1 MQRTLADID
10 ITSTDTSERLISLL
24 CGHTF
29 TVETLDGHCRM
40 SEYYETDG
48 VGRYT
53 STKSPPINYQSPPSC
68 PTCRGPISALRYGRV
83 TKRANLDILEQNVAS
98 TMSHSLEEVSP
109 EVQML
114 QSRLQSLKSKA
125 KEIKPQVVPWD
136 LTNSDRLAKIRDS
149 QCGREDEPLPHIL
162 FSQEKMISTHGFG
175 TQEASSWTAV
185 VNDIVKAYRK
195 VSAVATTRGPHIRA
209 YEAALSTLYR
219 LELAVIAVD
228 PARATD
234 APEPLA
240 MMEVNKKIGQPPHK
254 ADTRFQVEAFL
265 LSLELRFMLAEI
277 SQSRIEGLA
286 TISDDKDV
294 KHHKELWNSFT
305 AFIYDSCLKDS
316 QKALLVAE
324 KSSASRLAA
333 RSAIYVLRSEFEKF
347 RLMILRARDS
357 LARTGRLDDAERK
370 QLVNLVSAR
379 ANAAREFLRN
389 VETSYIR
396 SRPSNSLK
404 VLGEEHKWFEIN
416 CGRKAERYVQE
427 YTELGTHL
435 MTDRGYQ
442 PLSIQEMADVVKAF
456 GFSHRGHFY
465 NCQNGHTFVIGECG
479 GAMEEARCPEC
490 QAPIGGSRHNLNSSN
505 TRAAEYEEIAR
516 QQGSANSP
524 WAWAHGA

>member
-1 MQRTLADID
+1 
-10 ITSTDTSERLISLL
+10 
-24 CGHTF
+24 
-29 TVETLDGHCRM
+29 
-40 SEYYETDG
+40 
-48 VGRYT
+48 
-53 STKSPPINYQSPPSC
+53 
-68 PTCRGPISALRYGRV
+68 
-83 TKRANLDILEQNVAS
+83 
-98 TMSHSLEEVSP
+98 
-109 EVQML
+109 ML

-185 VNDIVKAYRK
+185 VNNIVKAYRK

-305 AFIYDSCLKDS
+305 AFIHDSCLKDS
-316 QKALLVAE
+316 QKVLLVAE

-333 RSAIYVLRSEFEKF
+333 RSAIYILRSEFEKF

-456 GFSHRGHFY
+456 GFCAS
-465 NCQNGHTFVIGECG
+465 
-479 GAMEEARCPEC
+479 A
-490 QAPIGGSRHNLNSSN
+490 SSCADN
-505 TRAAEYEEIAR
+505 YY
-516 QQGSANSP
+516 
-524 WAWAHGA
+524 